1 MLFAVLVRPI
11 IFAPILLKF
20 YLFPEL
26 SSINKGLL
34 IKVSTF
40 ILGVLCD
47 GHGGNF
53 EILLI
58 LLLYNL
64 GVFPMF
70 ILSGTFLVIF
80 WLRGHFSVFGIF
92 SLINSETIFEGVYE
106 EIVLSRTLE
115 YLSKVLYLLLFYSKL
130 LLILFLC
137 ISALRSFY

>member
-1 MLFAVLVRPI
+1 MMLFAVLVRPI

-53 EILLI
+53 EILLS

-64 GVFPMF
+64 EVFPLL
-70 ILSGTFLVIF
+70 ILSGIFFVIF
-80 WLRGHFSVFGIF
+80 WLSGHFSIFGIF
-92 SLINSETIFEGVYE
+92 SLFNFETILDGVYE
-106 EIVLSRTLE
+106 EMVLSRTLDE
-115 YLSKVLYLLLFYSKL
+115 LSKVLYLLLFY
-130 LLILFLC
+130 
-137 ISALRSFY
+137 